1 MVPFLQL
8 LLCIHTRAHTH
19 CIVRPNKHIYTY
31 LICPSDISDV
41 SVGVTSCMQ
50 FSISQRILN
59 GGQLFRLKNWALGKS
74 LGRGKERENINSK
87 ELIS

>member
-59 GGQLFRLKNWALGKS
+59 GGQLFRLKNGHW
-74 LGRGKERENINSK
+74 GRVWEEARKERT
-87 ELIS
+87 LIQKN